1 MKALGD
7 IVKLLFASGEFLYM
21 KLSDMKLSGMTIF
34 ADGSIG
40 YTGQFRHG
48 GQLHQGAVELRRIR
62 WNGRFFE
69 ANMSD

>member
-1 MKALGD
+1 MKAPMIGD
-7 IVKLLFASGEFLYM
+7 IVKLLFASGEFLY
-21 KLSDMKLSGMTIF
+21 MKLSGMTIF